1 MKSAIKKIFVLT
13 GCVLL
18 LVTSMRAQ
26 RACLNLSETL
36 WNITLDR
43 SAVWQNDSL
52 YVPPVNI
59 HDLPVH
65 IPTGGWNLLDTP
77 DKIGV
82 TLPATVEQHLW
93 GWNGET
99 FGVTGNY
106 VGVSWFDTKINVP
119 ADWRN
124 KRIVMNV
131 ASVRFRAEI
140 FVNKKLVGYDLVNS
154 TPFAVDVTPFILPG
168 QENVIAFRITDP
180 NGNFN
185 WKDSQVY
192 TWGEYRTNP
201 SHGFGGITGKVEL
214 VATDK
219 LYIGD
224 VFIKNQPDPHSI
236 EVEVTACNETKNPM
250 KAQKMLL
257 TVKEHKGEKV
267 LYRKEYSVENLV
279 VGENKQTFHIHL
291 PAAKLWSTDSP
302 HLYDLSV
309 SVGTDNYTQRFGFRW
324 FEVKDIHGDK
334 QFFLNGKRIVLR
346 TAISWS
352 FWPDNGIT
360 PSDELARRQV
370 ESAKKL
376 GLNMLNFHR
385 TIGHSNVLDYA
396 DELGLLYF
404 EEPGGNQY
412 PISHFN
418 DNNKQSK
425 FYFAYRNEKLVRM
438 IKRDRNHPSLVIY
451 NLHNERGAWPQ
462 VQDYAQMRMAHSL
475 DPTRILTYNSSNG
488 ENPENEANA
497 RFKLHLMHSNVLDY
511 ADELGLLY
519 FEEPGGNQYPISH
532 FNDNNKQSKFYFA
545 YRNEKLVRMIKRDR
559 NHPSLVIYNLHNERG
574 AWPQV
579 QDYAQMRMAH
589 SLDPTRILTYN
600 SSNGENPENEANA
613 RFKLHL
619 MPNDTTFY
627 DYGWYDRHHA
637 GGPGCYHDNLYW
649 GKDNYHRFSDHKDEI
664 IYWGEDGAIG
674 TPPRLQL
681 IRDEILQSG
690 TTSGWEAMDY
700 MKWYDAYDSFL
711 KHNGFAKAFPT
722 VDDLTRAMG
731 NVAFY
736 YQGRVIENIRIS
748 NTVDAYAVNGWESMK
763 LENHSGIV
771 DNYRYPK
778 GDVEVMARYNQP
790 LFLAVKMNR
799 KVLNVGDTT
808 IVDTYIV
815 NEKNLKGN
823 YSLQL
828 IAKDAEGTVLA
839 THVSSVHVKGGNVYG
854 QCLQIGWNFVPRAT
868 GYVCIEAKL
877 VKGKKT
883 FATGDDSLFA
893 VSLNTKGITAN
904 GSIADTTGVLS
915 NFMKTVG
922 FDIPEYKEGTPSGD
936 YLLVGA
942 FEPTQWGSG
951 MSDIMEWV
959 YKGHTLIIV
968 DNAERWAEFLADK
981 EVLDYRGS
989 KKLGTAWYGGNFF
1002 NREHP
1007 IFDGLPVNCVFNW
1020 EYQCFA
1026 TYNRHRVGLR
1036 CFNGETLVACVSDHK
1051 KEVYSALSVIPAGR
1065 GKIIITTLDIPACIK
1080 DVKAYT
1086 VPVDLDGMNES
1097 MNTFNTKSENRANV
1111 VGQQLL
1117 LNLIKESNR

>member
-462 VQDYAQMRMAHSL
+462 V
-475 DPTRILTYNSSNG
+475 
-488 ENPENEANA
+488 
-497 RFKLHLMHSNVLDY
+497 
-511 ADELGLLY
+511 
-519 FEEPGGNQYPISH
+519 
-532 FNDNNKQSKFYFA
+532 
-545 YRNEKLVRMIKRDR
+545 
-559 NHPSLVIYNLHNERG
+559 
-574 AWPQV
+574 QV

-1117 LNLIKESNR
+1117 LNLIKESNRSL

>member
-291 PAAKLWSTDSP
+291 PVAKLWSTDSP

-497 RFKLHLMHSNVLDY
+497 RFKLHLM
-511 ADELGLLY
+511 
-519 FEEPGGNQYPISH
+519 
-532 FNDNNKQSKFYFA
+532 
-545 YRNEKLVRMIKRDR
+545 
-559 NHPSLVIYNLHNERG
+559 
-574 AWPQV
+574 
-579 QDYAQMRMAH
+579 
-589 SLDPTRILTYN
+589 
-600 SSNGENPENEANA
+600 
-613 RFKLHL
+613 
-619 MPNDTTFY
+619 PNDTTFY

-664 IYWGEDGAIG
+664 IYWGVG

-1117 LNLIKESNR
+1117 LNLIKESNRSL

>member
-497 RFKLHLMHSNVLDY
+497 RFKLHLM
-511 ADELGLLY
+511 
-519 FEEPGGNQYPISH
+519 
-532 FNDNNKQSKFYFA
+532 
-545 YRNEKLVRMIKRDR
+545 
-559 NHPSLVIYNLHNERG
+559 
-574 AWPQV
+574 
-579 QDYAQMRMAH
+579 
-589 SLDPTRILTYN
+589 
-600 SSNGENPENEANA
+600 
-613 RFKLHL
+613 
-619 MPNDTTFY
+619 PNDTTFY

-690 TTSGWEAMDY
+690 TTSGWEAMD
-700 MKWYDAYDSFL
+700 WYDAYDSFL

-1117 LNLIKESNR
+1117 LNLIKESNRSL

>member
-497 RFKLHLMHSNVLDY
+497 RFKLHLM
-511 ADELGLLY
+511 
-519 FEEPGGNQYPISH
+519 
-532 FNDNNKQSKFYFA
+532 
-545 YRNEKLVRMIKRDR
+545 
-559 NHPSLVIYNLHNERG
+559 
-574 AWPQV
+574 
-579 QDYAQMRMAH
+579 
-589 SLDPTRILTYN
+589 
-600 SSNGENPENEANA
+600 
-613 RFKLHL
+613 
-619 MPNDTTFY
+619 PNDTTFY

-649 GKDNYHRFSDHKDEI
+649 GKDNYHRFSNHKDEI

-951 MSDIMEWV
+951 MSDMEWV

-1117 LNLIKESNR
+1117 LNLIKESNRSL

>member
-1 MKSAIKKIFVLT
+1 MKSAIKKIFVLA

-18 LVTSMRAQ
+18 FVTSMRAQ

-267 LYRKEYSVENLV
+267 LYRKEYPVENLV

-425 FYFAYRNEKLVRM
+425 FYFAYRNEKL
-438 IKRDRNHPSLVIY
+438 
-451 NLHNERGAWPQ
+451 A
-462 VQDYAQMRMAHSL
+462 
-475 DPTRILTYNSSNG
+475 
-488 ENPENEANA
+488 
-497 RFKLHLMHSNVLDY
+497 
-511 ADELGLLY
+511 
-519 FEEPGGNQYPISH
+519 
-532 FNDNNKQSKFYFA
+532 
-545 YRNEKLVRMIKRDR
+545 RMIKRDR

-637 GGPGCYHDNLYW
+637 GGPGCYHDNLYL

-883 FATGDDSLFA
+883 FATGNDSLFA

-968 DNAERWAEFLADK
+968 DNAERWAEFLAD
-981 EVLDYRGS
+981 
-989 KKLGTAWYGGNFF
+989 
-1002 NREHP
+1002 
-1007 IFDGLPVNCVFNW
+1007 
-1020 EYQCFA
+1020 
-1026 TYNRHRVGLR
+1026 
-1036 CFNGETLVACVSDHK
+1036 
-1051 KEVYSALSVIPAGR
+1051 
-1065 GKIIITTLDIPACIK
+1065 
-1080 DVKAYT
+1080 
-1086 VPVDLDGMNES
+1086 
-1097 MNTFNTKSENRANV
+1097 
-1111 VGQQLL
+1111 
-1117 LNLIKESNR
+1117 